1 MCLRTNWIIPRIALR
16 PIKCYKVVVKI
27 TRRKFFTP
35 AVGYKLKKYNKEK
48 LSPLISKK
56 GKVYREVTKGYFHAY
71 TDIEYA
77 DPEGFLNKSC
87 IVECIIPRFSLYFID
102 VYNMEICS
110 KRLICKL

>member
-1 MCLRTNWIIPRIALR
+1 MCLCTNWIIPRITLR
-16 PIKCYKVVVKI
+16 PIKCYKIVVKLHDEV
-27 TRRKFFTP
+27 FTL

-48 LSPLISKK
+48 LFPLISRK
-56 GKVYREVTKGYFHAY
+56 GKAYREVTKGYFHAY

-77 DPEGFLNKSC
+77 DPEGFLNKDC

-102 VYNMEICS
+102 AYNMEICS